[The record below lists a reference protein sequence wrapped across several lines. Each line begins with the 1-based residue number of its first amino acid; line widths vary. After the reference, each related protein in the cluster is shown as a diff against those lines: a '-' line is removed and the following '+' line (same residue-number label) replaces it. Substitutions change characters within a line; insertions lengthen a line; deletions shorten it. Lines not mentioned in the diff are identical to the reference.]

1 MGLIS
6 FLNLEGKDIVGFVL
20 ANLLGFL
27 VGTLVPQGPWAIY
40 TSILVS
46 YHLFLAWLIVLSDH
60 KTGVSLPIVSTI
72 ITHVAC
78 LVVILPLGMGRHY
91 SPFFSIFRY
100 TIAALA
106 IFEHKWLFSEES
118 SQGTRQPAPATTP
131 VIVDTAEDYRE
142 WLQHLAQQKPG
153 SRSPR
158 SSLKAEYEQWLLA
171 RAKSRLTVSA
181 NDQDS
186 AAR

>member
-1 MGLIS
+1 MGLMS
-6 FLNLEGKDIVGFVL
+6 FLNLEGKDIVGFFL

-27 VGTLVPQGPWAIY
+27 VGTLMPQGSWAIY

-46 YHLFLAWLIVLSDH
+46 YHLYLAWLIVLDDH
-60 KTGVSLPIVSTI
+60 KAGVSLPIVSTI
-72 ITHVAC
+72 ITHAAC

-91 SPFFSIFRY
+91 IPFFSIFRY

-106 IFEHKWLFSEES
+106 IFERKWLFREES
-118 SQGTRQPAPATTP
+118 SQRRQQAAPTTTP
-131 VIVDTAEDYRE
+131 VIVDTAEDYRD

-153 SRSPR
+153 WRKPE

-171 RAKSRLTVSA
+171 RAKSRLTVPA
-181 NDQDS
+181 NDHDS

>member
-1 MGLIS
+1 MGLVS
-6 FLNLEGKDIVGFVL
+6 FLNLEGKEIAGFVL

-27 VGTLVPQGPWAIY
+27 VGTLMPQGSWAIF

-46 YHLFLAWLIVLSDH
+46 YHLFLAWLIVLDDH

-72 ITHVAC
+72 ITHLAC

-91 SPFFSIFRY
+91 IPFFGIFRY

-106 IFEHKWLFSEES
+106 IFENKWLFSQES
-118 SQGTRQPAPATTP
+118 AQRTQQAAPTTTTA
-131 VIVDTAEDYRE
+131 VVDTAEDYRD

-153 SRSPR
+153 SRNPR

-186 AAR
+186 AAK